1 MKKIVRPALVLVAL
15 AFTSS
20 PALAAWGLFD
30 ADRSYI
36 GINVGGVT
44 NNYTVWTNAVGNI
57 QNAVFSGTPFTN
69 ASQTLQINYYDVKT
83 FKNGG
88 SDVTGGTFNWAVYE
102 TGNRPTNL
110 SSFNTINIGFINNIG
125 VNGDQKWGFSANTT
139 SILAAPAVSFTSGLK
154 NYTFEFYGAMNGT
167 TPNTTVFDNNGGN
180 NYVATFTTV
189 PEPSTYALLAMSA
202 LGLAGYVARRRARQ
216 S

>member
-1 MKKIVRPALVLVAL
+1 MKKFLSAVVAVVLVSTA
-15 AFTSS
+15 SES
-20 PALAAWGLFD
+20 MAAWGLFND
-30 ADRSYI
+30 DRSYI

-110 SSFNTINIGFINNIG
+110 SLNTINIDFINNIG

-180 NYVATFTTV
+180 NYLATFTTV
-189 PEPSTYALLAMSA
+189 PEPSTYALLALSA
-202 LGLAGYVARRRARQ
+202 AGLGCHVLRRRRR
-216 S
+216 

>member
-1 MKKIVRPALVLVAL
+1 MKKIVLPALAL
-15 AFTSS
+15 ALFGS
-20 PALAAWGLFD
+20 PAFAAWGLFN

-57 QNAVFSGTPFTN
+57 QNAVFSGTAFTN

-83 FKNGG
+83 FKNGS

-110 SSFNTINIGFINNIG
+110 SFSSINVGFITNF
-125 VNGDQKWGFSANTT
+125 VTPGDQKWGFTANTT
-139 SILAAPAVSFTSGLK
+139 SILAAPAVVFNAGLK

-180 NYVATFTTV
+180 NYLATFTTV
-189 PEPSTYALLAMSA
+189 PEPSTYALLAMGV
-202 LGLAGYVARRRARQ
+202 LGLAGYMARRRARQ